1 MIRGGHIACSA
12 IVTLRAIWWLGALS
26 RRVGPSFTASRHT
39 WPGLSAEPFSCLLH
53 AACSDI
59 YRRARIGPDLQ
70 VIYRSIKPPSTNS
83 SAPVV

>member
-1 MIRGGHIACSA
+1 M
-12 IVTLRAIWWLGALS
+12 W
-26 RRVGPSFTASRHT
+26 RVAGLAARNWQKTSETWPSVSIGPSSTASRHT
-39 WPGLSAEPFSCLLH
+39 WSGLSAGPFFCLLH